1 MSAKEMFE
9 NIDRYNLVRY
19 EDNDD
24 LIQYQLVQDFYYK
37 DYIYHLK
44 GEYLEIIFDKKHH
57 YLNIVQEDC
66 SNYKTIT
73 SIINMQIYK
82 AINKQVEELGWN
94 NER

>member
-9 NIDRYNLVRY
+9 NIDKYKLVRY
-19 EDNDD
+19 ENNPD
-24 LIQYQLVQDFYYK
+24 LISYQLVENFYYK

-44 GEYLEIIFDKKHH
+44 GQYLEILFDLRHK
-57 YLNIVQEDC
+57 YINIVQEDC

-73 SIINMQIYK
+73 AIINMQIYQ

-94 NER
+94 K